1 MEARK
6 ITIVSTKNQEKSVI
20 MSSATTLGELK
31 RDLDSANIDYQDM
44 VFYEGVSK
52 TELINNDSVL
62 PHDIPYKGQTTNEL
76 VFMLTVP
83 NKKIRSGAMNRKEI
97 YALIKEYN
105 LQKVCLEE
113 YKKDYTRCKS
123 EDLLKLIEYHRY
135 APKQSAE
142 TVGPNDELMKKVK
155 NLEVAVELISDSLR
169 EESVIT
175 NAKFWEIMKHIVPSF
190 EPAELNKVNS
200 SYTDDEIDEMFK
212 FI

>member
-62 PHDIPYKGQTTNEL
+62 PHNISYKGQTTNEL

-97 YALIKEYN
+97 YALIKEHN
-105 LQKVCLEE
+105 LQKACLER

-123 EDLLKLIEYHRY
+123 EDLLKLIEYHSCT
-135 APKQSAE
+135 PKHSTE
-142 TVGPNDELMKKVK
+142 MVGPNDELMEKVK
-155 NLEVAVELISDSLR
+155 NLEIAIELILNSLK
-169 EESVIT
+169 EEHVIT
-175 NAKFWEIMKHIVPSF
+175 NAKFCGIMKHIVPSF
-190 EPAELNKVNS
+190 ESTEPNKVS
-200 SYTDDEIDEMFK
+200 SPYTDDEIDEMFE
-212 FI
+212 FV

>member
-1 MEARK
+1 MKARK
-6 ITIVSTKNQEKSVI
+6 ITIVSTKNQEKSAI

-62 PHDIPYKGQTTNEL
+62 PHDIPYKGQTTSEL

-83 NKKIRSGAMNRKEI
+83 NKKIRSGAMDRKEL

-105 LQKVCLEE
+105 LQKACLEE
-113 YKKDYTRCKS
+113 YKKDYTKCKS
-123 EDLLKLIEYHRY
+123 EDLLKLIVYHRY
-135 APKQSAE
+135 ASEQFAE
-142 TVGPNDELMKKVK
+142 TVGPDDNLMKKVK
-155 NLEVAVELISDSLR
+155 NLEVAVELITDSLR

-175 NAKFWEIMKHIVPSF
+175 NAKFCEIMKYIVPFF
-190 EPAELNKVNS
+190 EPAEPNKVDS

>member
-6 ITIVSTKNQEKSVI
+6 ITIVSTKNQEKSAI

-52 TELINNDSVL
+52 TELVNNDSVL
-62 PHDIPYKGQTTNEL
+62 PHDIPYKGQTTSEL

-83 NKKIRSGAMNRKEI
+83 NKKIRSGAMDRKEL

-105 LQKVCLEE
+105 LQKACLEE

-123 EDLLKLIEYHRY
+123 EDLLKLIVDHRY
-135 APKQSAE
+135 APEQSAE
-142 TVGPNDELMKKVK
+142 TIGPDDNLMKKVK
-155 NLEVAVELISDSLR
+155 NLEVAVELITDSLR

-175 NAKFWEIMKHIVPSF
+175 NAKFCEIMKYIVPFF
-190 EPAELNKVNS
+190 EPTEPNKVDS